1 MTRLEL
7 ISSVADLRAA
17 LAPLAG
23 AGGRPVL
30 VLVGGAG
37 GMDAAQEEA
46 VRAAF
51 AAHVVPVVAGAG
63 AVVVDGGTDS
73 GVMRAMG
80 AAHHAAG
87 GTFPLVGVVA
97 RGTVTLPGEGS
108 PAAAAP
114 DAAAVDPHH
123 DLVLVVPG
131 ETWGDESRWL
141 DEAAAALA
149 RGRPSVTLVVNGG
162 PIALDDV
169 ALSLARG
176 RPVVVV
182 AGTGR
187 LADDVATAGEDSAA
201 AVRQVAGSPLTHLVR
216 LGGEEAAIGTVLRR
230 ALTGAREES

>member
-1 MTRLEL
+1 MTRLEE
-7 ISSVADLRAA
+7 ISSVADLQAV

-23 AGGRPVL
+23 ADGRPVL

-46 VRAAF
+46 VLAVF
-51 AAHVVPVVAGAG
+51 ADHVVPVVAGAR
-63 AVVVDGGTDS
+63 AAVVDGGTDS

-97 RGTVTLPGEGS
+97 RGCVALPGGR
-108 PAAAAP
+108 AGGP

-141 DEAAAALA
+141 DEAATALA
-149 RGRPSVTLVVNGG
+149 QRCPSVTLVINGG
-162 PIALDDV
+162 PVALDDV
-169 ALSLARG
+169 ELSLARG
-176 RPVVVV
+176 RPVVVL

-187 LADDVATAGEDSAA
+187 LADDVATAGEGSAE
-201 AVRQVAGSPLTHLVR
+201 AVRQVAGSPLTQLVR
-216 LGGEEAAIGTVLRR
+216 LGDDDAAIGEVLRG
-230 ALTGAREES
+230 ALTGSREES

>member
-1 MTRLEL
+1 MTRLEQV
-7 ISSVADLRAA
+7 SSIADLRAA

-23 AGGRPVL
+23 ATGRPVL

-37 GMDAAQEEA
+37 GMDAEQEGA
-46 VRAAF
+46 VRGVLAD
-51 AAHVVPVVAGAG
+51 HVVPVLASTG

-97 RGTVTLPGEGS
+97 RGTVTLPGDG
-108 PAAAAP
+108 AGAP

-141 DEAAAALA
+141 DEAATALA
-149 RGRPSVTLVVNGG
+149 QRRPSVTLVINGG
-162 PIALDDV
+162 PVALDDV
-169 ALSLARG
+169 ELSLARG
-176 RPVVVV
+176 RPVVVL

-187 LADDVATAGEDSAA
+187 LADDVATAGDGSTE
-201 AVRQVAGSPLTHLVR
+201 AVRKVAGSPLTQLVR
-216 LGGEEAAIGTVLRR
+216 LGDDDAAVGAVLRG
-230 ALTGAREES
+230 ALTRPEAW

>member
-1 MTRLEL
+1 MTRLEQ
-7 ISSVADLRAA
+7 IFSSAELRAV

-23 AGGRPVL
+23 PRGRPVL

-37 GMDAAQEEA
+37 GMDAEQEGA
-46 VRAAF
+46 VRAVF
-51 AAHVVPVVAGAG
+51 ADQVVPVLASTG

-80 AAHHAAG
+80 TAHHAAG

-97 RGTVTLPGEGS
+97 RGCVTLPDEGF
-108 PAAAAP
+108 PGDAAP
-114 DAAAVDPHH
+114 DAAAVDRHH

-131 ETWGDESRWL
+131 QTWGDESRWL
-141 DEAAAALA
+141 DEAATALA
-149 RGRPSVTLVVNGG
+149 QGRPSVTLVVNGG

-176 RPVVVV
+176 RPVVVL

-187 LADDVATAGEDSAA
+187 LADDVATADASSAA
-201 AVRQVAGSPLTHLVR
+201 AVRQVAESPLTHLVR
-216 LGGEEAAIGTVLRR
+216 PGDDDGALGAVLRTT
-230 ALTGAREES
+230 LARERDAS